1 MQCGE
6 RDSRPPALPAKDMT
20 HRLWRTL
27 EGCLVF
33 TVLSLC
39 VVRTAAADNIV
50 LAWDAETSQVAGY
63 IVHIGTQSGSY
74 TQHLDVG
81 LAISYTYP
89 NAVAGQKYCFAVSAY
104 SSGALEGPK
113 SNEACGYSNAPPTL
127 QNPGNQSSTVG
138 QAVSLQLAGSD
149 SQPLTYSA
157 TGLPPGVSVMAS
169 TGFISGSGTTAGSYS
184 VTAKASDGVLSASQS
199 FMWTMT
205 TAAVLDKT
213 PPTVTITGPTTASTY
228 SAGVATLSLR
238 GTAADNVNVSQV
250 TWVNDRGGSGVA
262 TGTTNWSVPSITLAS
277 GTNTITVQARDAA
290 GNLGNDV
297 LSVTLAATAPSS
309 DTTPPSVA
317 ITSPTT
323 NASFSST
330 SSSVTLSGT
339 SADNVG
345 VAQVTWINN
354 RGGSGV
360 ANGTTNWSTAA
371 IPLKGGTNVI
381 TITARDTGG
390 NVSTDVLTITRRQ
403 GR

>member
-1 MQCGE
+1 
-6 RDSRPPALPAKDMT
+6 MT

-33 TVLSLC
+33 SVFSLC

-50 LAWDAETSQVAGY
+50 LAWDAETNPVAGY
-63 IVHIGTQSGSY
+63 IVHVGTQSGSY

-81 LAISYTYP
+81 LAITYTYP

-138 QAVSLQLAGSD
+138 QPVSLQLAGSD
-149 SQPLTYSA
+149 PASQPLTYSA

-199 FMWTMT
+199 FTWTMT
-205 TAAVLDKT
+205 TASVLDKT
-213 PPTVTITGPTTASTY
+213 APTVTITGPTTASTY
-228 SAGVATLSLR
+228 SAGVATLSLS
-238 GTAADNVNVSQV
+238 GTAADNVGVSQV
-250 TWVNDRGGSGVA
+250 TWVNDRGGNGVA
-262 TGTTNWSVPSITLAS
+262 TGTTNWSVPAITLAS
-277 GTNTITVQARDAA
+277 GTNTVTVQARDAA
-290 GNLGNDV
+290 GNIGNDV
-297 LSVTLAATAPSS
+297 LSVTLSTTAPSS
-309 DTTPPSVA
+309 DMAPPSVA

-323 NASFSST
+323 SSNFST
-330 SSSVTLSGT
+330 ASSSVNLSGT

-371 IPLKGGTNVI
+371 IPLKNGTNVI
-381 TITARDTGG
+381 TITARDAAG
-390 NVSTDVLTITRRQ
+390 NVSTDVLTISRRQ